1 MIFENDFV
9 GRVPILGRQFSVPEV
24 LKDVHGKPLML
35 GFAEG
40 CRALLGGSKWGAT
53 VNG

>member
-1 MIFENDFV
+1 VIFENDFV

-40 CRALLGGSKWGAT
+40 CRAEATGGFKMGG
-53 VNG
+53 NR

>member
-1 MIFENDFV
+1 M

-40 CRALLGGSKWGAT
+40 CRAEVTGGFKMGG
-53 VNG
+53 NR